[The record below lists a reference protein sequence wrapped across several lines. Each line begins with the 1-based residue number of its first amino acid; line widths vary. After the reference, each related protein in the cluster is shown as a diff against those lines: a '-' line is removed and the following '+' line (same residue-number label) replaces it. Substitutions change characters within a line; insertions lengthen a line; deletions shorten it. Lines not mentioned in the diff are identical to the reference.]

1 MSGLTSSWERATR
14 SLTATLTRCCWAPS
28 WRLRSSRRRC
38 SSPASTSRVRLA
50 IRSAR
55 ACALATA
62 SETSSQ
68 NAPSRS
74 SVSSGSGSSLV
85 IATAPQSA
93 PATTIG
99 AAADE
104 R

>member
-1 MSGLTSSWERATR
+1 MRATR
-14 SLTATLTRCCWAPS
+14 SAIATETSSDCAPS
-28 WRLRSSRRRC
+28 CRLRSSRRRC
-38 SSPASTSRVRLA
+38 SSPAFTSRAREA

-68 NAPSRS
+68 NAPSRFS
-74 SVSSGSGSSLV
+74 VSAGSVSSLA
-85 IATAPQSA
+85 IPTAPQST
-93 PATTIG
+93 PVTTIG
-99 AAADE
+99 AAAVE